1 MSDNTRENENQQQS
15 PPPPSGRTPGSGNF
29 NAFVEHVKANKID
42 VALWGTRMLTIFFTI
57 LYLIPIFGNS
67 QKYFTQVLLA
77 NAATSA
83 LRLHQRLPQFA
94 LTREFLS
101 LLLVEDSCHYLFF
114 SIIFLYVSP
123 VFFILFPVFLFAILH
138 SSSYSLKLL
147 DILGQNSWWGARFMI
162 SLVEFQTT
170 NILRL
175 CAFSEIFIMPLC
187 IILIFM
193 GRAGLV
199 TPFVYYHFISMRY
212 LSRRNPFTRMMFTEL
227 RMAVEVM
234 ARKSPLIVAKILHG
248 GIAFVSRL
256 GPQQPVPPQ
265 Q

>member
-1 MSDNTRENENQQQS
+1 MPRNENQQQ
-15 PPPPSGRTPGSGNF
+15 PPPSSGNTNTGSF
-29 NAFVEHVKANKID
+29 NSLVEHVKANKVD

-83 LRLHQRLPQFA
+83 LRLHQRLPRFA
-94 LTREFLS
+94 LTRQFLS
-101 LLLVEDSCHYLFF
+101 LLLIEDSCHYLFF

-123 VFFILFPVFLFAILH
+123 VFLILFPVFLFAVLH

-187 IILIFM
+187 IILVFM
-193 GRAGLV
+193 GRAGLM
-199 TPFVYYHFISMRY
+199 TPFIYYHFLSMRY

-234 ARKSPLIVAKILHG
+234 ARNSPQVIGKILYG
-248 GIAFVSRL
+248 GIGLVTRL
-256 GPQQPVPPQ
+256 APQQPVPQ